1 MQKQTLNIRGRLVDL
16 STPQVMAI
24 VNLTPDSFYSASR
37 VGGVD
42 ALRERFRQ
50 IQQEGASIVD
60 LGAYST
66 RPGAEPVS
74 TEEEMQRLRP
84 ALTLL
89 RDEFPEL
96 HVSVDTFRSDVAR
109 FAVEEYGTGIINDV
123 SGGTLDDK
131 MYSTVVGLQVPYIL
145 MHMRGTPETMQSL
158 CDYQDVGLEVL
169 DFFIERSERL
179 RDMGL
184 HDLIIDP
191 GYGFAKTLEQNY
203 QLMAYLPRFREALEL
218 PILVGISRKS
228 MIYKLLGIS
237 PEESLNATTVLN
249 TYALMHGASL
259 LRVHDVRPAVEA
271 VRLHSML
278 ASSTPPEEN
287 PCYTML
293 SPKYK
298 P

>member
-84 ALTLL
+84 ALALL

>member
-42 ALRERFRQ
+42 DLRERFRQ

-84 ALTLL
+84 ALALL

-109 FAVEEYGTGIINDV
+109 FAVEEYGAGIINDV

-228 MIYKLLGIS
+228 MIYKLLGIR

>member
-16 STPQVMAI
+16 SIPQVMAI

-42 ALRERFRQ
+42 DLRERFRQ

-66 RPGAEPVS
+66 RPSAEPVS
-74 TEEEMQRLRP
+74 IEEEMQRLRP
-84 ALTLL
+84 ALALL

-109 FAVEEYGTGIINDV
+109 FAVEEYGAGIINDV

-228 MIYKLLGIS
+228 MIYKLLGIR

>member
-66 RPGAEPVS
+66 RPGAEPIS

-84 ALTLL
+84 ALALL

-109 FAVEEYGTGIINDV
+109 FAVEEYGAGIINDV

-278 ASSTPPEEN
+278 ASNTPPEEN

>member
-42 ALRERFRQ
+42 ALHERFRQ

-84 ALTLL
+84 ALALL

-109 FAVEEYGTGIINDV
+109 FAVEEYGAGIINDV